1 MRHEHNPLGL
11 PSTLK
16 LSSLLTYAATNR
28 RKHEYLTPARQDRVQ
43 QRDRCASLCAAMISL
58 LAARVLSQS
67 RSTGQWELHVLGK
80 NGVTLHGTL
89 LTPENPP
96 HPLRSQDM
104 IQIAEKQFH
113 FLLPKDPQW

>member
-1 MRHEHNPLGL
+1 MHTALCSYH
-11 PSTLK
+11 
-16 LSSLLTYAATNR
+16 
-28 RKHEYLTPARQDRVQ
+28 
-43 QRDRCASLCAAMISL
+43 QRSACRIAVHCCMLIIVSL
-58 LAARVLSQS
+58 LAAKVLMYS

>member
-1 MRHEHNPLGL
+1 MLII
-11 PSTLK
+11 
-16 LSSLLTYAATNR
+16 
-28 RKHEYLTPARQDRVQ
+28 V
-43 QRDRCASLCAAMISL
+43 SL
-58 LAARVLSQS
+58 LAAKVLMYS